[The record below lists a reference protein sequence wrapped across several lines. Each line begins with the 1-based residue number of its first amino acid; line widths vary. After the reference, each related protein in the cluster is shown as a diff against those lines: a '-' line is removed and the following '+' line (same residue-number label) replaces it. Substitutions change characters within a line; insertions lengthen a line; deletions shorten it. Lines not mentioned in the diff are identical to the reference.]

1 MRLLNASKLVNHREI
16 EFKVYP
22 DYNRTPYYAILSH
35 RWGEDELTY
44 QQACNV
50 GSDGPNFNLQGHKKV
65 MEAAVK
71 ALEYQLEW
79 IWCDTCC
86 IDKLSSAELSEAIN
100 SMFRWYQHSS
110 LCIAYLFDISDNL
123 FTTSEWFTRAWT
135 LQELIAPM
143 KLVFLDQDWQPIC
156 SKHDRIPDIADRT
169 RIDREVLEHGPAK
182 LKKCSVAQRM
192 SWAADR
198 VASRIE
204 DVAYS
209 LLGLFDVNMPMLY
222 GEREKA
228 FIRLQEEIIR
238 RDADQTIFAW
248 LPPEADAE
256 SNIVANSLFAPSPK
270 TFQHCSTLAHD
281 IKKRKPFAINN
292 LGLEIEVT
300 LRPFDQESYIANLP
314 ITNSYN
320 PWPPGLKLD
329 SLTDTHLFYRVAAT
343 LRPPRKIYG
352 PHIPRSRRIIV
363 LREHPVKRTSKRPLY
378 GFRFSDTRHNLALVN
393 GWDRERTW
401 DLGTWMP
408 ESQPN
413 DFRFRIVQGVSASIA
428 TLTLNIEEDVFLI
441 QLAYDF
447 DFNPCCRLTKLRTNL
462 REYFGRRMGGLR
474 LDENGTEW
482 IYDEGTDWN
491 DNLRFI
497 EKYDQASKS
506 WVARSIDH
514 QNFETDVPVSIT
526 RSINRPTLQISVS
539 FTNEIV
545 PNDEELSTAW
555 RFAIKSNSP
564 MLTQAKHENGSVSI
578 VDLRGNG
585 VDESTM
591 MMQEEYPTFDRPKR
605 IFTFDSAAIERL
617 SKRVD
622 TSPL

>member
-1 MRLLNASKLVNHREI
+1 M
-16 EFKVYP
+16 YP
-22 DYNRTPYYAILSH
+22 DHNNTPRYAILSH
-35 RWGEDELTY
+35 RWGDDELTF
-44 QQACNV
+44 QEA
-50 GSDGPNFNLQGHKKV
+50 SDPRSVDFELDGHKKV

-100 SMFRWYQHSS
+100 SMFRWYEKSS
-110 LCIAYLFDISDNL
+110 LCIAYLSDISVEP
-123 FTTSEWFTRAWT
+123 FTSSNWFTRAWT

-143 KLVFLDQDWQPIC
+143 KLVFLNRDWQPIC
-156 SKHDRIPDIADRT
+156 SKHDCIPEITDRT
-169 RIDREVLEHGPAK
+169 RIDQHVLKYGPIK
-182 LKKCSVAQRM
+182 LKSCSVAQKM
-192 SWAADR
+192 SWAVDR

-248 LPPEADAE
+248 LPSESDAT
-256 SNIVANSLFAPSPK
+256 STLVTNSLFAPSPK
-270 TFQHCSTLAHD
+270 AFEHCSTLSHD

-300 LRPFDQESYIANLP
+300 LRPFGQESYIANLP
-314 ITNSYN
+314 ITNSDN
-320 PWPPGLKLD
+320 PWPPALRLD
-329 SLTDTHLFYRVAAT
+329 TLTDTHLFFRVAAT
-343 LRPPRKIYG
+343 LKPPRKIIG
-352 PHIPRSRRIIV
+352 PHVSKSRRIIM
-363 LREHPVKRTSKRPLY
+363 LREHCMKQSNRRPLY
-378 GFRFSDTRHNLALVN
+378 GFRFSEMRHSLALIN
-393 GWDRERTW
+393 GWDREHKW
-401 DLGTWMP
+401 DLGTWKP
-408 ESQPN
+408 EAQTN
-413 DFRFRIVQGVSASIA
+413 AFRFQIVQGVSASIA
-428 TLTLNIEEDVFLI
+428 TLTMNIEDDVFLI

-447 DFNPCCRLTKLRTNL
+447 DFNPCCRVTKIHTNL
-462 REYFGRRMGGLR
+462 KEYFGRRMSGLR
-474 LDENGTEW
+474 LDEDGTEW
-482 IYDEGTDWN
+482 IYGEGTNWN

-497 EKYDQASKS
+497 DKYDQGNKS
-506 WVARSIDH
+506 WAARSIDH
-514 QNFETDVPVSIT
+514 QNFRTNVPVSIT
-526 RSINRPTLQISVS
+526 RSLNRPSLQLSVS
-539 FTNEIV
+539 FTNELV

-555 RFAIKSNSP
+555 RFAIGSNLPRSGR
-564 MLTQAKHENGSVSI
+564 MENENSVVDI

-585 VDESTM
+585 ADERLMAMREELPVLERLKRTST
-591 MMQEEYPTFDRPKR
+591 FGSDN
-605 IFTFDSAAIERL
+605 IERL